1 MSFYPFTYLRHGQGI
16 TGFSFKGILFSH
28 DKSQVVEFS
37 FKRYFVLQKYVKR
50 TTSGDNFFTKI
61 NSLIEQ
67 MQFSI

>member
-1 MSFYPFTYLRHGQGI
+1 MIGL
-16 TGFSFKGILFSH
+16 SFKGILFSH

-37 FKRYFVLQKYVKR
+37 FKGYFVLQKYVKR

-61 NSLIEQ
+61 NILIEQ